1 MTKDYILRG
10 TVHNNN
16 FRVFAVNST
25 NCVQTARDLHDLSP
39 IATLLLGRMISAA
52 AMLSWD
58 LKDEESEITMRIDC
72 EGDIQGAIVI
82 CTQNGFLRGY
92 TKNPRL
98 FYATREDNFK
108 VGKAVGK
115 GTLTIS
121 KDKKGTRSYFSTIEL
136 ISGEIA
142 EDLAYYYQQSEQI
155 PTAVNL
161 GILIDKE
168 AKVRSAGGF
177 IIQQLPYADK
187 KIADVIN
194 ENIAQTPNLSDLMD
208 MGLSIPE
215 ILSRFVFKG
224 LQWQINDEKEIAY
237 RCNCSYELFS
247 KALLL
252 LGKEELQSL
261 KEGIKPV
268 CLYCNKEY
276 NFSSEDIQSLI
287 EQLQE
292 QK

>member
-10 TVHNNN
+10 TVHHNN

-25 NCVQTARDLHDLSP
+25 NCVQTMRDLQDLSP
-39 IATLLLGRMISAA
+39 IATLLSGRMISAT

-58 LKDEESEITMRIDC
+58 LKEEESEITMRIDC
-72 EGDIQGAIVI
+72 EGDFQGAIVI

-92 TKNPRL
+92 TKNPHL
-98 FYATREDNFK
+98 FYETKEDNFN
-108 VGKAVGK
+108 VGKSIGK

-121 KDKKGTRSYFSTIEL
+121 RERKGTRSYFSSIEL

-142 EDLAYYYQQSEQI
+142 EDLAYYFQQSEQI

-187 KIADVIN
+187 KIADVIY

-215 ILSRFVFKG
+215 ILSRFVFKE
-224 LQWQINDEKEIAY
+224 LQWQINEEKEIAY
-237 RCNCSYELFS
+237 RCNCSYEQFS

-252 LGKEELQSL
+252 LGKDELQSL

-268 CLYCNKEY
+268 CLYCHKEY
-276 NFSSEDIQSLI
+276 NFSYEDIQSLM
-287 EQLQE
+287 EQL
-292 QK
+292 

>member
-10 TVHNNN
+10 TVHHNN

-25 NCVQTARDLHDLSP
+25 NCVQTMRDLQDLSP
-39 IATLLLGRMISAA
+39 IATLLSGRMISAT

-58 LKDEESEITMRIDC
+58 LKEEESEITMRIDC
-72 EGDIQGAIVI
+72 EGDFQGAIVI

-92 TKNPRL
+92 TKNPHL
-98 FYATREDNFK
+98 FYETKEDNFN
-108 VGKAVGK
+108 VGKSIGK

-121 KDKKGTRSYFSTIEL
+121 RDKKGTRSYFSSIEL

-142 EDLAYYYQQSEQI
+142 EDLAYYFQQSEQI

-187 KIADVIN
+187 KIADVIY
-194 ENIAQTPNLSDLMD
+194 ENMAQTPNLSDLMD

-215 ILSRFVFKG
+215 ILSRFVFKE
-224 LQWQINDEKEIAY
+224 LQWQINEEKEIAY
-237 RCNCSYELFS
+237 RCNCSYEQFS

-252 LGKEELQSL
+252 LGKDELQSL

-268 CLYCNKEY
+268 CLYCHKEY
-276 NFSSEDIQSLI
+276 NFSYEDIQSLM
-287 EQLQE
+287 EQL
-292 QK
+292 

>member
-10 TVHNNN
+10 TVHHNN

-25 NCVQTARDLHDLSP
+25 NCVQTMRDLQDLSP
-39 IATLLLGRMISAA
+39 IATLLSGRMISAT

-58 LKDEESEITMRIDC
+58 LKEEESEITMRIDC
-72 EGDIQGAIVI
+72 EGDFQGAIVI

-92 TKNPRL
+92 TKNPHL
-98 FYATREDNFK
+98 FYETKEDNFN
-108 VGKAVGK
+108 VGKSIGK

-121 KDKKGTRSYFSTIEL
+121 RDRKGTRSYFSSIEL

-142 EDLAYYYQQSEQI
+142 EDLAYYFQQSEQI

-187 KIADVIN
+187 KIADVIY
-194 ENIAQTPNLSDLMD
+194 ENMAQTPNLSDLMD

-215 ILSRFVFKG
+215 ILSRFVFKE
-224 LQWQINDEKEIAY
+224 LQWQINEEKEIAY
-237 RCNCSYELFS
+237 RCNCSYEQFS

-252 LGKEELQSL
+252 LGRDELQSL

-268 CLYCNKEY
+268 CLYCHKEY
-276 NFSSEDIQSLI
+276 NFSYEDIQSLM
-287 EQLQE
+287 EQL
-292 QK
+292 

>member
-10 TVHNNN
+10 TVHHNN

-25 NCVQTARDLHDLSP
+25 NCVQTMRDLQDLSP
-39 IATLLLGRMISAA
+39 IATLLSGRMISAT

-58 LKDEESEITMRIDC
+58 LKEEESEITMRIDC
-72 EGDIQGAIVI
+72 EGDFQGAIVI

-92 TKNPRL
+92 TKNPHL
-98 FYATREDNFK
+98 FYETKEDNFN
-108 VGKAVGK
+108 VGKAIGK

-121 KDKKGTRSYFSTIEL
+121 RDKKGTRSYFSSIEL

-142 EDLAYYYQQSEQI
+142 EDLAYYFQQSEQI

-187 KIADVIN
+187 KIADVIY

-215 ILSRFVFKG
+215 ILSRFVFKE
-224 LQWQINDEKEIAY
+224 LQWQINEEKEIAY
-237 RCNCSYELFS
+237 RCNCSYEQFS

-252 LGKEELQSL
+252 LGRDELQSL

-268 CLYCNKEY
+268 CLYCHKEY
-276 NFSSEDIQSLI
+276 NFSYEDIQSLM
-287 EQLQE
+287 EQL
-292 QK
+292 

>member
-10 TVHNNN
+10 TVHHNN

-25 NCVQTARDLHDLSP
+25 NCVQTMRDLQDLSP
-39 IATLLLGRMISAA
+39 IATLLSGRMISAT

-58 LKDEESEITMRIDC
+58 LKEEESEITMRIDC
-72 EGDIQGAIVI
+72 EGDFQGAIVI

-92 TKNPRL
+92 TKNPHL
-98 FYATREDNFK
+98 FYETKEDNFN
-108 VGKAVGK
+108 VGKSIGK

-121 KDKKGTRSYFSTIEL
+121 RDRKGTRSYFSSIEL

-142 EDLAYYYQQSEQI
+142 EDLAYYFQQSEQI

-168 AKVRSAGGF
+168 AKVRSAGGL

-187 KIADVIN
+187 KIADVIY

-215 ILSRFVFKG
+215 ILSRFVFKE
-224 LQWQINDEKEIAY
+224 LQWQINEEKEIAY
-237 RCNCSYELFS
+237 RCNCSYEQFS

-252 LGKEELQSL
+252 LGRDELQSL

-268 CLYCNKEY
+268 CLYCHKEY
-276 NFSSEDIQSLI
+276 NFSYEDIQSLM
-287 EQLQE
+287 EQL
-292 QK
+292 

>member
-10 TVHNNN
+10 TVHHNN

-25 NCVQTARDLHDLSP
+25 NCVQTMRDLQDLSP
-39 IATLLLGRMISAA
+39 IATLLSGRMISAT

-58 LKDEESEITMRIDC
+58 LKEEESEITMRIDC
-72 EGDIQGAIVI
+72 EGDFQGAIVI

-92 TKNPRL
+92 TKNPHL
-98 FYATREDNFK
+98 FYETKEDNFN
-108 VGKAVGK
+108 VGKSIGK

-121 KDKKGTRSYFSTIEL
+121 RDRKGTRSYFSSIEL

-142 EDLAYYYQQSEQI
+142 EDLAYYFQQSEQI
-155 PTAVNL
+155 PTVVNL

-187 KIADVIN
+187 KIADVIY

-215 ILSRFVFKG
+215 ILSRFVFKE
-224 LQWQINDEKEIAY
+224 LQWQINEEKEIAY
-237 RCNCSYELFS
+237 RCNCSYEQFS

-252 LGKEELQSL
+252 LGKDELQSL

-268 CLYCNKEY
+268 CLYCHKEY
-276 NFSSEDIQSLI
+276 NFSYEDIQSLM
-287 EQLQE
+287 EQL
-292 QK
+292 

>member
-25 NCVQTARDLHDLSP
+25 NCVQTMRDLQDLSP
-39 IATLLLGRMISAA
+39 IATLLSGRMISAT

-58 LKDEESEITMRIDC
+58 LKEEESEITMRIDC
-72 EGDIQGAIVI
+72 EGDFQGAIVI

-92 TKNPRL
+92 TKNPHL
-98 FYATREDNFK
+98 FYETKEDNFN
-108 VGKAVGK
+108 VGKSIGK

-121 KDKKGTRSYFSTIEL
+121 RDRKGTRSYFSSIEL

-142 EDLAYYYQQSEQI
+142 EDLAYYFQQSEQI

-187 KIADVIN
+187 KIADVIY

-215 ILSRFVFKG
+215 ILSRFVFKE
-224 LQWQINDEKEIAY
+224 LQWQINEEKEIAY
-237 RCNCSYELFS
+237 RCNCSYEQFS

-252 LGKEELQSL
+252 LGRDELQSL

-268 CLYCNKEY
+268 CLYCHKEY
-276 NFSSEDIQSLI
+276 NFSYEDIQSLM
-287 EQLQE
+287 EQL
-292 QK
+292 

>member
-10 TVHNNN
+10 TVHHNN

-25 NCVQTARDLHDLSP
+25 NCVQTMRDLQDLSP
-39 IATLLLGRMISAA
+39 IATLLSGRMISAT

-58 LKDEESEITMRIDC
+58 LKEEESEITMRIDC
-72 EGDIQGAIVI
+72 EGDFQGAIVI

-92 TKNPRL
+92 IKNPHL
-98 FYATREDNFK
+98 FYETKEDNFN
-108 VGKAVGK
+108 VGKSIGK

-121 KDKKGTRSYFSTIEL
+121 RDRKGTRSYFSSIEL

-142 EDLAYYYQQSEQI
+142 EDLAYYFQQSEQI

-187 KIADVIN
+187 KIADVIY
-194 ENIAQTPNLSDLMD
+194 ENMAQTPNLSDLMD

-215 ILSRFVFKG
+215 ILSRFVFKE
-224 LQWQINDEKEIAY
+224 LQWQINEEKEIAY
-237 RCNCSYELFS
+237 RCNCSYEQFS

-252 LGKEELQSL
+252 LGRDELQSL

-268 CLYCNKEY
+268 CLYCHKEY
-276 NFSSEDIQSLI
+276 NFSYEDIQSLM
-287 EQLQE
+287 EQL
-292 QK
+292 

>member
-10 TVHNNN
+10 TVHHNN

-25 NCVQTARDLHDLSP
+25 NCVQTMRDLQDLSP
-39 IATLLLGRMISAA
+39 IATLLSGRMISAT

-58 LKDEESEITMRIDC
+58 LKEEESEITMRIDC
-72 EGDIQGAIVI
+72 EGDFQGAIVI

-92 TKNPRL
+92 TKNPHL
-98 FYATREDNFK
+98 FYETKEDNFN
-108 VGKAVGK
+108 VGKSIGK

-121 KDKKGTRSYFSTIEL
+121 RDRKGTRSYFSSIEL

-142 EDLAYYYQQSEQI
+142 EDLAYYFQQSEQI
-155 PTAVNL
+155 PTVVNL

-187 KIADVIN
+187 KIADVIY

-215 ILSRFVFKG
+215 ILSRFVFKE
-224 LQWQINDEKEIAY
+224 LQWQINEEKEIAY
-237 RCNCSYELFS
+237 RCNCSYEQFS

-252 LGKEELQSL
+252 LGRDELQSL

-268 CLYCNKEY
+268 CLYCHKEY
-276 NFSSEDIQSLI
+276 NFSYEDIQSLM
-287 EQLQE
+287 EQL
-292 QK
+292 

>member
-1 MTKDYILRG
+1 M
-10 TVHNNN
+10 
-16 FRVFAVNST
+16 
-25 NCVQTARDLHDLSP
+25 RDLQDLSP
-39 IATLLLGRMISAA
+39 IATLLSGRMISAT

-58 LKDEESEITMRIDC
+58 LKEEESEITMRIDC
-72 EGDIQGAIVI
+72 EGDFQGAIVI

-92 TKNPRL
+92 TKNPHL
-98 FYATREDNFK
+98 FYETKEDNFN
-108 VGKAVGK
+108 VGKSIGK

-121 KDKKGTRSYFSTIEL
+121 RDRKGTRSYFSSIEL

-142 EDLAYYYQQSEQI
+142 EDLAYYFQQSEQI

-187 KIADVIN
+187 KIADVIY

-215 ILSRFVFKG
+215 ILSRFVFKE
-224 LQWQINDEKEIAY
+224 LQWQINEEKEIAY
-237 RCNCSYELFS
+237 RCNCSYEQFS

-252 LGKEELQSL
+252 LGRDELQSL

-268 CLYCNKEY
+268 CLYCHKEY
-276 NFSSEDIQSLI
+276 NFSYEDIQSLM
-287 EQLQE
+287 EQL
-292 QK
+292 

>member
-10 TVHNNN
+10 TVHHNN

-25 NCVQTARDLHDLSP
+25 NCVQTMRDLQDLSP
-39 IATLLLGRMISAA
+39 IATLLSGRMISAT

-58 LKDEESEITMRIDC
+58 LKEEESEITMRIDC
-72 EGDIQGAIVI
+72 EGDFQGAIVI

-92 TKNPRL
+92 TKNPHL
-98 FYATREDNFK
+98 FYETKEDNFN
-108 VGKAVGK
+108 VGKSIGK

-121 KDKKGTRSYFSTIEL
+121 RDRKGTRSYFSSIEL

-142 EDLAYYYQQSEQI
+142 EDLAYYFQQSEQI

-187 KIADVIN
+187 KIADVIY

-215 ILSRFVFKG
+215 ILSRFVFKE
-224 LQWQINDEKEIAY
+224 LQWQINEEKEIAY
-237 RCNCSYELFS
+237 RCNCSYEQFS

-252 LGKEELQSL
+252 LGRDELQSL

-268 CLYCNKEY
+268 CLYCHKEY
-276 NFSSEDIQSLI
+276 NFSYEDIQSLM
-287 EQLQE
+287 EQL
-292 QK
+292 

>member
-10 TVHNNN
+10 TVHHNN

-25 NCVQTARDLHDLSP
+25 NCVQTMRDLQDLSP
-39 IATLLLGRMISAA
+39 IATLLSGRMISAT

-58 LKDEESEITMRIDC
+58 LKEEESEITMRIDC
-72 EGDIQGAIVI
+72 EGDFQGAIVI

-92 TKNPRL
+92 TKNPHL
-98 FYATREDNFK
+98 FYETKEDNFN
-108 VGKAVGK
+108 VGKAIGK

-121 KDKKGTRSYFSTIEL
+121 RDKKGTRSYFSSIEL

-142 EDLAYYYQQSEQI
+142 EDLAYYFQQSEQI

-187 KIADVIN
+187 KIADVIY

-215 ILSRFVFKG
+215 ILSRFVFKE
-224 LQWQINDEKEIAY
+224 LQWQINEEKEIAY
-237 RCNCSYELFS
+237 RCNCSYEQFS

-252 LGKEELQSL
+252 LGKDELQSL

-268 CLYCNKEY
+268 CLYCHKEY
-276 NFSSEDIQSLI
+276 NFSYEDIQSLM
-287 EQLQE
+287 EQL
-292 QK
+292 

>member
-25 NCVQTARDLHDLSP
+25 NCVQTMRDLQDLSP
-39 IATLLLGRMISAA
+39 IATLLSGRMISAT

-58 LKDEESEITMRIDC
+58 LKEEESEITMRIDC
-72 EGDIQGAIVI
+72 EGDFQGAIVI

-92 TKNPRL
+92 TKNPHL
-98 FYATREDNFK
+98 FYETKEDNFN
-108 VGKAVGK
+108 VGKSIGK

-121 KDKKGTRSYFSTIEL
+121 RDRKGTRSYFSSIEL

-142 EDLAYYYQQSEQI
+142 EDLAYYFQQSEQI

-187 KIADVIN
+187 KIADVIY

-215 ILSRFVFKG
+215 ILSRFVFKE
-224 LQWQINDEKEIAY
+224 LQWQINEEKEIAY
-237 RCNCSYELFS
+237 RCNCSYEQFS

-252 LGKEELQSL
+252 LGKDELQSL

-268 CLYCNKEY
+268 CLYCHKEY
-276 NFSSEDIQSLI
+276 NFSYEDIQSLM
-287 EQLQE
+287 EQL
-292 QK
+292 

>member
-10 TVHNNN
+10 TVHHNN

-25 NCVQTARDLHDLSP
+25 NCVQTMRDLQDLSP
-39 IATLLLGRMISAA
+39 IATLLSGRMISAT

-58 LKDEESEITMRIDC
+58 LKEEESEITMRIDC
-72 EGDIQGAIVI
+72 EGDFQGAIVI

-92 TKNPRL
+92 TKNPHL
-98 FYATREDNFK
+98 FYETKEDNFN
-108 VGKAVGK
+108 VGKSIGK

-121 KDKKGTRSYFSTIEL
+121 RDRKGTRSYFSSIEL

-142 EDLAYYYQQSEQI
+142 EDLAYYFQQSEQI

-187 KIADVIN
+187 KIADVIY

-215 ILSRFVFKG
+215 ILSRFVFKE
-224 LQWQINDEKEIAY
+224 LQWQINEEKEIAY
-237 RCNCSYELFS
+237 RCNCSYEQFS

-252 LGKEELQSL
+252 LGKDELQSL

-268 CLYCNKEY
+268 CLYCHKEY
-276 NFSSEDIQSLI
+276 NFSYEDIQSLM
-287 EQLQE
+287 EQL
-292 QK
+292 

>member
-92 TKNPRL
+92 TKNHRL

-121 KDKKGTRSYFSTIEL
+121 RDRKGTRSYFSSIEL

-142 EDLAYYYQQSEQI
+142 EDLAYYFQQSEQI

-187 KIADVIN
+187 KIADVIY

-215 ILSRFVFKG
+215 ILSRFVFKE
-224 LQWQINDEKEIAY
+224 LQWQINEEKEIAY
-237 RCNCSYELFS
+237 RCNCSYEQFS

-252 LGKEELQSL
+252 LGRDELKSL

-268 CLYCNKEY
+268 CLYCHKGY
-276 NFSSEDIQSLI
+276 NFSYEDIQSLM
-287 EQLQE
+287 EQL
-292 QK
+292 

>member
-10 TVHNNN
+10 TVHHNN

-25 NCVQTARDLHDLSP
+25 NCVQTMRDLQDLSP
-39 IATLLLGRMISAA
+39 IATLLSGRMISAT

-58 LKDEESEITMRIDC
+58 LKEEESEITMRIDC
-72 EGDIQGAIVI
+72 EGDFQGAIVI

-92 TKNPRL
+92 IKNPHL
-98 FYATREDNFK
+98 FYETKEDNFN
-108 VGKAVGK
+108 VGKSIGK

-121 KDKKGTRSYFSTIEL
+121 RDRKGTRSYFSSIEL

-142 EDLAYYYQQSEQI
+142 EDLAYYFQQSEQI

-187 KIADVIN
+187 KIADVIY

-215 ILSRFVFKG
+215 ILSRFVFKE
-224 LQWQINDEKEIAY
+224 LQWQINEEKEIAY
-237 RCNCSYELFS
+237 RCNCSYEQFS

-252 LGKEELQSL
+252 LGRDELQSL

-268 CLYCNKEY
+268 CLYCHKEY
-276 NFSSEDIQSLI
+276 NFSYEDIQSLM
-287 EQLQE
+287 EQL
-292 QK
+292 

>member
-10 TVHNNN
+10 TVHHNN

-25 NCVQTARDLHDLSP
+25 NCVQTMRDLQDLSP
-39 IATLLLGRMISAA
+39 IATLLSGRMISAT

-58 LKDEESEITMRIDC
+58 LKEEESEITMRIDC
-72 EGDIQGAIVI
+72 EGDFQGAIVI

-92 TKNPRL
+92 TKNPHL
-98 FYATREDNFK
+98 FYETKEDNFN
-108 VGKAVGK
+108 VGKAIGK

-121 KDKKGTRSYFSTIEL
+121 RDRKGTRSYFSSIEL

-142 EDLAYYYQQSEQI
+142 EDLAYYFQQSEQI

-187 KIADVIN
+187 KIADVIY

-215 ILSRFVFKG
+215 ILSRFVFKE
-224 LQWQINDEKEIAY
+224 LQWQINEEKEIAY
-237 RCNCSYELFS
+237 RCNCSYEQFS

-252 LGKEELQSL
+252 LGKDELQSL

-268 CLYCNKEY
+268 CLYCHKEY
-276 NFSSEDIQSLI
+276 NFSYEDIQSLM
-287 EQLQE
+287 EQL
-292 QK
+292 